1 MVQASCSFHQ
11 NKTMNQKRILLAFL
25 LLASVFQARAEWIDV
40 TDIYFDNPRFDNNSG
55 SGWDWN
61 SNASSQTANFGCFE
75 FWNGYFYFYKT
86 LKLPKGNYRLS
97 LQGYYRCGDF
107 GVCYNDYVAGREEVT
122 ACIFAGEEAMQ
133 PIKSVFSK
141 SFGRRHDGGW
151 WTPDNEHYYPDNMQ
165 AAASAFAEG
174 EYQNVFEFSSDGEYM
189 DVGIRCLDYQ
199 GSNWCIFD
207 NFKLEYDG
215 EIVLASE
222 LNVTIGSPEILP
234 GETTWVAAAILPENA
249 ASEEV
254 TWESSNPVVAS
265 VGRNGD
271 VYGNSVGT
279 AVITATTTDGS
290 NLKASATVTV
300 VPDTLKWVD
309 LTDFFLVNP
318 RFDNNGTEG
327 WEFNSNASSQKTGY
341 GCFEFW
347 NGYYAFIQTLKGMPE
362 GMYKV
367 SVQAFYRTGDNDVAY
382 DAYLNGKEEITGM
395 MQGGYDS
402 RPIASI
408 YSFSFDDYSTNC
420 WSPNWMGGP
429 YYPNGMES
437 AAEAFSRGAY
447 NNSLIFYHRG
457 EEDDL
462 HVGLY
467 GYDTNYSNW
476 CCFDNFKLEY
486 AGNFVKATSIDV
498 SIEKA
503 DIIISESTQCTATVK
518 PDNALIKNVV
528 WTSSNEDVATVDQ
541 NGRVTGIA
549 DGVATITAT
558 TCDGSNLSASVTV
571 RVGSGSTNDAIV
583 INEVMASNVDEFISP
598 AFNFDGWMEL
608 YNPTRQ
614 ATKLVGLYLSD
625 NAGNLKKWRLPS
637 SVGIVPA
644 RGFRVIWFDCNSLNP
659 AQAPFKLD
667 TDGGEIILSDGE
679 KVIASVQYPE
689 SMERV
694 SYARTTDGGETWGF
708 TADAT
713 PGKTNKNSHFADAQ
727 LSSPVVDQ
735 PSQLFN
741 NPLSVNVTIPAGTT
755 LRYTTD
761 GSLPTMSNGS
771 TSQTGQF
778 SVNETQ
784 CYRFRLFADDMLP
797 SRVTTR
803 SYIQR
808 NRDFTLPVV
817 SVVTDRRF
825 LYDDSIGV
833 YVRGVNGR
841 PGNGQSSKCNWNMDW
856 ERPVNFSYLDADG
869 EMVLN
874 QDVNLEMCGGWSRAW
889 TPHAFKLKGSKELGG
904 NKNLPYPFF
913 KEKPY
918 IRNRTL
924 QIRNGGNDTGCRIK
938 DPALQYIVQSSGID
952 IDVQSY
958 EPVHEFING
967 QYIGVLNVREPNNK
981 HYVYANYGWDEE
993 EIDQFEMSPDSGYIQ
1008 KCGTDEAFLELVDN
1022 LSFNAADN
1030 DVYAE
1035 ICKMLDIDEYVNYMA
1050 AEFYLANWD
1059 WPQNNVKGFRNRDNG
1074 KFRFIYFDLDGSFQ
1088 AGDPFGTF
1096 MAKDWYTFD
1105 PLYPTSLGHIEGPIR
1120 FVTLFRNL
1128 LDNASFRKKFI
1139 DTFCLM
1145 GGSVYEANR
1154 AVDIVDQLVARVN
1167 PAMRLEGGSAD
1178 NTANSIKNFMR
1189 RRNGEAI
1196 NSLRNYWMFDLY
1208 DTTPQRVTLQ
1218 SDVEGADILVN
1229 GIKVP
1234 TGYFD
1239 GHLFK
1244 PATLQ
1249 AVAPAGHVFQGWASG
1264 HGEESTLLPNKS
1276 VWSYYDAGSLD
1287 NANWTSPSYN
1297 ESGWHSGVAP
1307 FGYGKNDIGT
1317 TISYGNDQ
1325 SHKRPTAYFRTKVN
1339 FPNAPKANDKV
1350 TLHYIIDDGFIVYVN
1365 GAEAGRYNM
1374 PSGYV
1379 SYNSYAS
1386 SYAQNNP
1393 DAGTLE
1399 LAPGLFH
1406 SGVNTIAVEVHNNS
1420 ASSTDLYWEASI
1432 STTAAT
1438 TATTNY
1444 YSTEAAIALPDG
1456 DVSLTACYREMTPAE
1471 MAEAGCH
1478 PVCVN
1483 EVSASNNAL
1492 INEYGKKNDWVELYN
1507 ATNEDVDI
1515 EGMYLSDNLDQ
1526 PLKYKVTKGGTS
1538 ANTIIPAH
1546 GYLIVWCDKLETTSQ
1561 ALHAPFKLAGEEG
1574 VVVLTAAN
1582 GSWSDILQYGPHDGN
1597 STVGRYPD
1605 GTADIYMMNVPTI
1618 QKTNILTS
1626 YMVKVEQGDFSGV
1639 RNPYIAAAN
1648 GFRIYYTTQ
1657 QLCIKSEE
1665 GKWAKVDIYTSDGRL
1680 VEQQTVT
1687 INHGAARLDVSHL
1700 PNGFYVAR
1708 ATDDQGS
1715 KVACKFAR

>member
-1 MVQASCSFHQ
+1 
-11 NKTMNQKRILLAFL
+11 MNQKRILLAFL

-271 VYGNSVGT
+271 MYGNSVGT

-644 RGFRVIWFDCNSLNP
+644 RGFRVIWFDSNSLNP

-727 LSSPVVDQ
+727 LSAPVVDQ

-1178 NTANSIKNFMR
+1178 NTANSIKNFIR

-1350 TLHYIIDDGFIVYVN
+1350 KLHYIIDDGFIVYVN

-1444 YSTEAAIALPDG
+1444 YSTEATIALPDG

-1546 GYLIVWCDKLETTSQ
+1546 GYLVVWCDKLETTSQ